1 MCDGEN
7 PNRHLFTDADCIPCF
22 FFQHYIINCYEVF
35 VRMTHKLVE
44 ELCFRGGGDCRSG
57 KVWK

>member
-1 MCDGEN
+1 MVDV
-7 PNRHLFTDADCIPCF
+7 RLFTDADCIPCF
-22 FFQHYIINCYEVF
+22 FCQHYIINSYEVF

-44 ELCFRGGGDCRSG
+44 ELCFRGGDCRSG